1 MFPAK
6 GRDDMPDDP
15 ANIDLQPL
23 SYHQAM
29 VAYLQAEEDDLWQWF
44 SSGEA
49 TAEHAGAARLE
60 LLKNTYRLERESAPA
75 LYAAA
80 DAVMAGLGLAVPAT
94 IYQQQNPLG
103 MNAAL
108 VYIPGELHVVLQGPV
123 MASLAPG
130 ELQALLGHEF
140 GHFLLYEGWDRQFQ
154 VARIILGAMCADRQ
168 ACPEHLESLRSF
180 SLYTEVFCDR
190 AALKVCGDL
199 ATVVAMQLK
208 VETGLTSVDPQSYL
222 RQASEIFQLED
233 PKTDG
238 ITHPEGF
245 IRARALQ
252 LWHEQGE
259 AATAAVARM
268 IEGTPELARLD
279 LLGKMAVAS
288 LTRQLISCLLRP
300 AWFHTDTVLG
310 HARLF
315 FEDFTPAA
323 TAGAADKLA
332 AEIARLDKDLK
343 DYLGYVLL
351 DFATVDRSLDD
362 LPLAAALQLS
372 QALGLEK
379 PFCAIVAKELG
390 MKKKP
395 LEQLLAGA
403 SAWLAKAET
412 MEAKA

>member
-1 MFPAK
+1 
-6 GRDDMPDDP
+6 MPDTP
-15 ANIDLQPL
+15 ASIEMQPL
-23 SYHQAM
+23 PYHQAI
-29 VAYLQAEEDDLWQWF
+29 VAYLKGEEDDLWQWF
-44 SSGEA
+44 SSGQA
-49 TAEHAGAARLE
+49 TEEQAAAARLE

-80 DAVMAGLGLAVPAT
+80 DSAMAALGLAVPVT
-94 IYQQQNPLG
+94 IYQLQSPLG

-123 MASLAPG
+123 VASLTPG

-140 GHFLLYEGWDRQFQ
+140 GHFLLYEGWDRQFH
-154 VARIILGAMCADRQ
+154 VARTILGAMGADRQ

-180 SLYTEVFCDR
+180 TLYTEVFCDR

-199 ATVVAMQLK
+199 ATAVAMQLK

-222 RQASEIFQLED
+222 RQANEIFQLED

-245 IRARALQ
+245 IRTRALQ

-259 AATAAVARM
+259 AAMPAITRM
-268 IEGTPELARLD
+268 IEGTLELSRLD
-279 LLGKMAVAS
+279 LLGKMTVAS
-288 LTRQLISCLLRP
+288 LTRRLITLLLRP
-300 AWFHTDTVLG
+300 AWFQTDTVLG

-315 FEDFTPAA
+315 FEDFAPVAIVEA
-323 TAGAADKLA
+323 PEKLA

-343 DYLGYVLL
+343 DYLCYVLL

-372 QALGLEK
+372 RDLELEK
-379 PFCAIVAKELG
+379 PFCAIVIKELG

-403 SAWLAKAET
+403 PALLAKAET
-412 MEAKA
+412 LEAKP